1 MLALQFG
8 PFFDP
13 KFCFN
18 LVTANVLMVNLKG
31 GQEFTKWE
39 MAADGRLRLQRY
51 RLYRSAEASAAIP
64 CKRAFEKKGTVPGD
78 AILPTAGDIP
88 KNNIGGVTP
97 AELYTVVFNSAGV
110 PTDTPTNVSSTG
122 VPAGYYFWAYVG
134 SSVCDITSGGAV
146 AAGARVAIEDATGK
160 IDDNAFS
167 ADNLF
172 GRAIEVA
179 SGADIDIAVELDAD
193 I

>member
-18 LVTANVLMVNLKG
+18 FVTANVLMHDLKG
-31 GQEFTKWE
+31 GVEFTHWDL
-39 MAADGRLRLQRY
+39 AADGHMRLQRY
-51 RLYRSAEASAAIP
+51 RLCRNAEASSPIP

-78 AILPTAGDIP
+78 AILPSAGDIP
-88 KNNIGGVTP
+88 KNNVGGVTP
-97 AELYTVVFNSAGV
+97 ATLYKVVYNSSGV
-110 PTDTPTNVSSTG
+110 PTDTPTDVSATG
-122 VPAGYYFWAYVG
+122 VPAGYYFWAFVG
-134 SSVCDITSGGAV
+134 GSVCDITS
-146 AAGARVAIEDATGK
+146 AAGITAGDRVAIEDATGK
-160 IDDNAFS
+160 IDNNSFS

-172 GRAIEVA
+172 GRAVEVA
-179 SGADIDIAVELDAD
+179 SGADIDIAVELDND